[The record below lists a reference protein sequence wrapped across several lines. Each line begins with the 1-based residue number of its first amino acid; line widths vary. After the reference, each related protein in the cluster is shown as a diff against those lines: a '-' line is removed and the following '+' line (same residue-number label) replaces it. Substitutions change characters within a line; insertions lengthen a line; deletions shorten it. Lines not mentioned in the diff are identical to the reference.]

1 LDRRGHNMTN
11 AEVLKRLE
19 RCFDNGEVETV
30 VNFVPGSGLAVGPGS
45 AEVKV
50 IHRPSGLEATGKEF
64 TSQVANKASALLRL
78 LQKLHESAAT
88 TP

>member
-1 LDRRGHNMTN
+1 MTN

-19 RCFDNGEVETV
+19 RCFDKGEIETL
-30 VNFVPGSGLAVGPGS
+30 VNFVPAPGLAVGTGS

-50 IHRPSGLEATGKEF
+50 IHRPSGLEATGTEF
-64 TSQVANKASALLRL
+64 TSQVANKASALLHL
-78 LQKLHESAAT
+78 LQMLHESAAAT